1 METKQGIELRPSL
14 AETAKDLG
22 FWTFV
27 SSKCKAS
34 GTYSTYLG
42 ALHDFSKFTGL
53 DGKDLLAAAKEGQAE
68 NLITAYLNTKERTGG
83 NSGKGCAEGFLVT
96 QRNIIKGFYK
106 FNDVILNENKF
117 KKYSTDVQGRDRI
130 PTRTELKR
138 LVDLAEPRLKIGMLL
153 SAHSGFRFKGSC
165 NIQLKH
171 LVELDLITLKFS
183 SVPSAIDVPTKASNG
198 QTFDKKGNPHITFL
212 SSDTCEIVESYL
224 GSRRLKGE
232 DLSAESY
239 LLTPVR
245 KDISIKDKKSIV
257 KLREISLEIYIR
269 RHFEKY
275 GFSERP
281 YTLRKYFEN
290 SMLNA
295 GVQETFIQYFSGWKM
310 KSKMLGRYALGVE
323 PTQDVMEG
331 LRSEYKKGEEKL
343 RLVESDPLRS
353 FLDNMK
359 QVFLVTARLK
369 GLDDKVQWISGGYG
383 NEEHR
388 GTDYMIYGF
397 ETLKLKIYGTVLEK
411 EKAKVAGFCKTL
423 FEYNFVMDSG
433 SKEKVGLLEVE
444 QVEMPV
450 PVNTVTDKNLR
461 LEYQIAHN
469 EGEYIELL
477 NRGEGWDKDRDEKNG
492 TILMKR
498 MVKK

>member
-1 METKQGIELRPSL
+1 
-14 AETAKDLG
+14 
-22 FWTFV
+22 
-27 SSKCKAS
+27 
-34 GTYSTYLG
+34 
-42 ALHDFSKFTGL
+42 
-53 DGKDLLAAAKEGQAE
+53 
-68 NLITAYLNTKERTGG
+68 
-83 NSGKGCAEGFLVT
+83 
-96 QRNIIKGFYK
+96 
-106 FNDVILNENKF
+106 
-117 KKYSTDVQGRDRI
+117 
-130 PTRTELKR
+130 
-138 LVDLAEPRLKIGMLL
+138 
-153 SAHSGFRFKGSC
+153 
-165 NIQLKH
+165 
-171 LVELDLITLKFS
+171 
-183 SVPSAIDVPTKASNG
+183 
-198 QTFDKKGNPHITFL
+198 
-212 SSDTCEIVESYL
+212 
-224 GSRRLKGE
+224 
-232 DLSAESY
+232 
-239 LLTPVR
+239 
-245 KDISIKDKKSIV
+245 
-257 KLREISLEIYIR
+257 
-269 RHFEKY
+269 
-275 GFSERP
+275 
-281 YTLRKYFEN
+281 
-290 SMLNA
+290 MLNA